1 MLFRVKFADS
11 RLKIFNFV
19 FVFKAKRKAL
29 EDARVMVAFPKGGTK
44 KARSEKTESQL
55 EWASVG
61 WNDSFIHS
69 RHTSMQNDGESMEK
83 GNKKLSRLHSFQPV
97 EKQASNYFIENTTAM
112 SSSEMQTSDVKPKDK
127 PWPRSKEFV
136 KSIYF

>member
-1 MLFRVKFADS
+1 MLFRVKFVDS
-11 RLKIFNFV
+11 RLNIFNFV

-29 EDARVMVAFPKGGTK
+29 ADARVMVAFPKGGTK
-44 KARSEKTESQL
+44 KARSEKTEGQL

-61 WNDSFIHS
+61 LNDSFIHS
-69 RHTSMQNDGESMEK
+69 HDTSMQNDGKSMEK
-83 GNKKLSRLHSFQPV
+83 ENKKLTRLRSFQPV
-97 EKQASNYFIENTTAM
+97 EKQASNYFIEKTTAM